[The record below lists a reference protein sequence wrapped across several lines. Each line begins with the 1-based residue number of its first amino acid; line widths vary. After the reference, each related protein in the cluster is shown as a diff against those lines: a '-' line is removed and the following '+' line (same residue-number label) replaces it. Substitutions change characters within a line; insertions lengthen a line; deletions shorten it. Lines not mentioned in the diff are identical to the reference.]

1 LPVAAP
7 APAAPVANPETP
19 AVSSVVSPVV
29 VALFAASEET
39 DPATIPPAAP
49 TLG

>member
-1 LPVAAP
+1 MNALPVAAP
-7 APAAPVANPETP
+7 APVANPETP

-29 VALFAASEET
+29 VALPAASEET